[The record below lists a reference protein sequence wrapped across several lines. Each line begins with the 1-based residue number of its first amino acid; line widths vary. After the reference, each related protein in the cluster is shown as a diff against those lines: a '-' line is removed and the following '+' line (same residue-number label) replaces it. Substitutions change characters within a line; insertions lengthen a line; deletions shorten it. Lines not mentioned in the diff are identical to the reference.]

1 MIFKH
6 LKALLSSLAMWVKH
20 YIMVFHFEVIV
31 EETKSRK
38 DQRINIL
45 TES

>member
-1 MIFKH
+1 MIFQN
-6 LKALLSSLAMWVKH
+6 LKALLSSLAMWVKD
-20 YIMVFHFEVIV
+20 YVMLFHFEVIV